1 VETARKERVKIR
13 VPREARL
20 VRFLM
25 SPIGKAILG
34 FCFIIFTI
42 AGFTFTYY
50 YVQYAKVIDQKLRGG
65 PFTATSKIFAAPETV
80 AVGDPGTPTEVA
92 ASLRRAGY
100 SESRSNNVGSY
111 NVHPD
116 SVEIFPG
123 PDSYFNQEPGVIRFA
138 KDHIVRIISLSDNT
152 DRTQF
157 SLEPELLT
165 NVYDKS
171 REKQRIVHYGDIPQ
185 RLIHAIISV
194 EDKRFFQHAGFD
206 PIRIIRSAMVDVQQ
220 GRNAQGGSTLTMQ
233 LAKSLFLTQERTWR
247 RKLPEI
253 MITLQLEQR
262 LTKQQIL
269 ELYVNQIDLGRRG
282 SFEIRGFGAAA
293 RAYFGKDLHA
303 LTLEQTATLAGMLNN
318 PSIYSPFRHADR
330 ALERRNL
337 VLSLMRTNGY
347 INDRD
352 YAVAIDKPMVVASA
366 EAESSEAPYY
376 VDMVNDELNQR
387 FEDYDFKG
395 QSDKIYTALDLNL
408 QRAAAAAIKI
418 GMQNVDDQIRKQRR
432 FKGMNPPLPQC
443 ALIALDPH
451 TGQIL
456 ALAGGRNYG
465 ASQLNHVLA
474 KRQPGS
480 IFKPFVYAAAMNTA
494 INGGTRTITPATT
507 VVDEPTTF
515 WYDGKPYEPS
525 NFGQKFYGV
534 VTLRQALARSMN
546 IATIKVAEMVGYG
559 TVVALA
565 HKAGINTD
573 VHGTPSSA
581 LGSYDSTPMEMA
593 GAYTVFANGGTYVKP
608 SFLALVKEQN
618 GTVLYQH
625 KPEPKPVLD
634 PRVNYLMVSMMEE
647 VLRSGTG
654 AGVHAMGFN
663 LPAAGKTG
671 TSHDGWFAGFTSN
684 LLCIVWVGFDD
695 YKQLDLEGARS
706 ALPIWAEFMRR
717 AAEFRAYRDVKNF
730 QSPSGVA
737 SIQIDPESGMPA
749 TAQCPKKINEV
760 FISGT
765 EPVGSCPLHGGGSDN
780 TNVSGWDAPPAPRP
794 STSQP
799 QFPQQQQQPRPT
811 SSQPQPQTIRP
822 TAGQPRPPSESPS
835 VSAAQSQPPEPADAA
850 DHDKKKKKG
859 FFGRIF
865 RRD

>member
-1 VETARKERVKIR
+1 
-13 VPREARL
+13 
-20 VRFLM
+20 M
-25 SPIGKAILG
+25 SPIGKTILG
-34 FCFIIFTI
+34 FFFVIFTI
-42 AGFTFTYY
+42 AGFTFTYF

-65 PFTATSKIFAAPETV
+65 PFTATSKIYASPGTV
-80 AVGDPGTPTEVA
+80 AVGDPGTPTEIA

-100 SESRSNNVGSY
+100 SESRNNPVGSY

-116 SVEIFPG
+116 SLEIFPG
-123 PDSYFNQEPGVIRFA
+123 PDSYFKQDAGVIHFA
-138 KDHIVRIISLSDNT
+138 KDHIVRIVALGDNT
-152 DRTQF
+152 DRPQF

-165 NVYDKS
+165 NVYDKN
-171 REKQRIVHYGDIPQ
+171 REKQRIVHYADIPPS
-185 RLIHAIISV
+185 LIHAILSV

-206 PIRIIRSAMVDVQQ
+206 PLRIIRSVMVDVKE

-262 LTKQQIL
+262 LTKQEIL

-282 SFEIRGFGAAA
+282 SFEIRGFGEAA
-293 RAYFGKDLHA
+293 RAYFGKDLHS
-303 LTLEQTATLAGMLNN
+303 LSLEQTATLAGMLNN
-318 PSIYSPFRHADR
+318 PSIYSPFRHPDR

-337 VLSLMRTNGY
+337 VLSLMRTNNY
-347 INDRD
+347 ISDRD
-352 YAVAIDKPMVVASA
+352 YAVAIDKPMTVATA

-376 VDMVNDELNQR
+376 VDMVNDELTQR

-395 QSDKIYTALDLNL
+395 QSDRIYTALDLNL
-408 QRAAAAAIKI
+408 QRAAAQAIKI
-418 GMQNVDDQIRKQRR
+418 GMQNVDDQIKKQRR
-432 FKGMNPPLPQC
+432 FKGVTPPLPQC

-451 TGQIL
+451 TGEIL
-456 ALAGGRNYG
+456 ALVGGRNYG

-494 INGGTRTITPATT
+494 INGGTRTLTPATT

-525 NFGQKFYGV
+525 NFGQRFYGV
-534 VTLRQALARSMN
+534 VTLRQALAHSMN
-546 IATIKVAEMVGYG
+546 VATIKVAEMVGYG
-559 TVVALA
+559 AVTSLA
-565 HKAGINTD
+565 HKAGINSDT
-573 VHGTPSSA
+573 HATPSVA
-581 LGSYDSTPMEMA
+581 LGSYDATPMEMA
-593 GAYTVFANGGTYVKP
+593 GSYTVFANNGVYVKP
-608 SFLALVKEQN
+608 SFLDTVKEPN
-618 GTVLYQH
+618 GTIIFEH
-625 KPEPKPVLD
+625 KAEPKQVLD
-634 PRVNYLMVSMMEE
+634 PRVNYLMTSMMEE

-654 AGVHAMGFN
+654 AGVHALGFN

-695 YKQLDLEGARS
+695 DRQLDLEGARS
-706 ALPIWAEFMRR
+706 ALPIWAEFMKR
-717 AAEFRAYRDVKNF
+717 AAEFRTYRNVKAF
-730 QSPSGVA
+730 SPPSGVV

-749 TAQCPKKINEV
+749 TPQCPKTINEF

-765 EPVGSCPLHGGGSDN
+765 EPVGSCPLHGGANMDN
-780 TNVSGWDAPPAPRP
+780 TNVSGWDTAQPGAPRP
-794 STSQP
+794 PTGKTAIPSASPDQTTAQAEPSDPANP
-799 QFPQQQQQPRPT
+799 Q
-811 SSQPQPQTIRP
+811 
-822 TAGQPRPPSESPS
+822 
-835 VSAAQSQPPEPADAA
+835 EP
-850 DHDKKKKKG
+850 KKKKG

-865 RRD
+865 KRD

>member
-13 VPREARL
+13 VPREAGL

-25 SPIGKAILG
+25 SPIGKTILG
-34 FCFIIFTI
+34 LFFVIFTV
-42 AGFTFTYY
+42 AGFTFTYF

-65 PFTATSKIFAAPETV
+65 PFTATSKIFAAPEII
-80 AVGDPGTPTEVA
+80 AVGDPGTPTEIA

-100 SESRSNNVGSY
+100 SESRNNPVGSY
-111 NVHPD
+111 NVHLD

-123 PDSYFNQEPGVIRFA
+123 PESYFKQEPGVVHFA
-138 KDHIVRIISLSDNT
+138 KDHITRIVALGDNT
-152 DRTQF
+152 DRPQF

-165 NVYDKS
+165 NVYDKN
-171 REKQRIVHYGDIPQ
+171 REKQRIVHYSDIPPV
-185 RLIHAIISV
+185 LIHAILSV
-194 EDKRFFQHAGFD
+194 EDKRFFSHAGFD
-206 PIRIIRSAMVDVQQ
+206 PLRIIRSVMVDVKE

-233 LAKSLFLTQERTWR
+233 LAKSLFLTQERTWK

-262 LTKQQIL
+262 LTKQEIL

-282 SFEIRGFGAAA
+282 SFEIRGFGEAA
-293 RAYFGKDLHA
+293 RAYFGKDLHS
-303 LTLEQTATLAGMLNN
+303 LSLEQTATLAGMLNN
-318 PSIYSPFRHADR
+318 PSIYNPFRHADR

-337 VLSLMRTNGY
+337 VLALMRTNLY
-347 INDRD
+347 ITDRE
-352 YAVAIDKPMVVASA
+352 YAVAIDKPISVATP

-376 VDMVNDELNQR
+376 VDMVNDELTQR

-395 QSDKIYTALDLNL
+395 QSDRIYTALDLNL
-408 QRAAAAAIKI
+408 QRAAAQAIKI
-418 GMQNVDDQIRKQRR
+418 GMQNVDDQIKKQRR
-432 FKGMNPPLPQC
+432 FKGMTPPLPQC
-443 ALIALDPH
+443 ALIAMDPH

-456 ALAGGRNYG
+456 ALVGGRNYG

-494 INGGTRTITPATT
+494 ITGGTRTLTPATT

-534 VTLRQALARSMN
+534 VTLRQALAHSMN

-559 TVVALA
+559 AVVSLA
-565 HKAGINTD
+565 HKAGINSDT
-573 VHGTPSSA
+573 HATPSVA
-581 LGSYDSTPMEMA
+581 LGSYDATPMEMA
-593 GAYTVFANGGTYVKP
+593 GSYTLFANGGVYIKP
-608 SFLALVKEQN
+608 SFLDKVTEPN
-618 GTVLYQH
+618 GTAIYEH
-625 KPEPKPVLD
+625 KAETKQVLD

-654 AGVHAMGFN
+654 AGVHALGFN

-717 AAEFRAYRDVKNF
+717 AAEFRAYRDVKYF
-730 QSPSGVA
+730 QPPSGVV

-749 TAQCPKKINEV
+749 TAQCPKKINEF

-765 EPVGSCPLHGGGSDN
+765 EPVGSCPLHGGSSLDN
-780 TNVSGWDAPPAPRP
+780 TNVSGWDTPAP
-794 STSQP
+794 SGS
-799 QFPQQQQQPRPT
+799 
-811 SSQPQPQTIRP
+811 
-822 TAGQPRPPSESPS
+822 QPRPP
-835 VSAAQSQPPEPADAA
+835 AGKTFNMPPNETSTAA
-850 DHDKKKKKG
+850 DQVAEAPDSANPQEPKKKKG

-865 RRD
+865 KR

>member
-1 VETARKERVKIR
+1 VETARRERVKIR
-13 VPREARL
+13 VPREAKL

-25 SPIGKAILG
+25 SPFGKTLLG
-34 FCFIIFTI
+34 FFFIIFTV
-42 AGFTFTYY
+42 AGFTFTYF
-50 YVQYAKVIDQKLRGG
+50 YVQYAKVIDQKLKGG
-65 PFTATSKIFAAPETV
+65 PFTATSKIYAAPETI
-80 AVGDPGTPTEVA
+80 AIGDPGTATEIA
-92 ASLRRAGY
+92 SSLRRAGY
-100 SESRSNNVGSY
+100 SESRSNPVGSY

-152 DRTQF
+152 DRGQF
-157 SLEPELLT
+157 ALEPELLT
-165 NVYDKS
+165 NVYDKN
-171 REKQRIVHYGDIPQ
+171 REKQRIVHYADIPPM
-185 RLIHAIISV
+185 LIHAILSV

-206 PIRIIRSAMVDVQQ
+206 PLRIIRSFLVDVRE

-233 LAKSLFLTQERTWR
+233 LAKSLFLTQERTWK

-262 LTKQQIL
+262 LTKQEIL

-282 SFEIRGFGAAA
+282 SFEIRGFGEAS

-318 PSIYSPFRHADR
+318 PSIYSPFRHPER
-330 ALERRNL
+330 AVERRNL
-337 VLSLMRTNGY
+337 VLSMMRANNY
-347 INDRD
+347 INDRE
-352 YAVAIDKPMVVASA
+352 YGVAVQKPMFVATA

-376 VDMVNDELNQR
+376 VDMVNDELTAR

-395 QSDKIYTALDLNL
+395 QTSRIYTSLDLNL
-408 QRAAAAAIKI
+408 QRAAAQAIKI
-418 GMQNVDDQIRKQRR
+418 GMQNVDDQIKKQRR
-432 FKGMNPPLPQC
+432 FKGMTPPLPQC

-465 ASQLNHVLA
+465 ASQLNHILA

-480 IFKPFVYAAAMNTA
+480 IFKPFVYAAAMNTG
-494 INGGTRTITPATT
+494 INGGTRTLTPATT

-515 WYDGKPYEPS
+515 WYDGKPYEPN

-534 VTLRQALARSMN
+534 VTLRQAIAHSMN

-559 TVVALA
+559 AVTALA
-565 HKAGINTD
+565 HKAGINAET
-573 VHGTPSSA
+573 HATPSVA
-581 LGSYDSTPMEMA
+581 LGSYDATPMEMA
-593 GAYTVFANGGTYVKP
+593 GAYTVFANNGIYVKP
-608 SFLALVKEQN
+608 TFLDKVKEPS
-618 GTVLYQH
+618 GDVIYEH
-625 KPEPKPVLD
+625 KPETRQVLD
-634 PRVNYLMVSMMEE
+634 PRVNFLMVSLLEE

-654 AGVHAMGFN
+654 AGVHSLGFN

-695 YKQLDLEGARS
+695 YRQLDLEGARS
-706 ALPIWAEFMRR
+706 ALPIWAEFMKR
-717 AAEFRAYRDVKNF
+717 AAEFRTYRDVHYF
-730 QSPSGVA
+730 QPPSGIV

-749 TAQCPKKINEV
+749 TAQCPKTINEF

-765 EPVGSCPLHGGGSDN
+765 EPVGSCPLHGGSSQDN
-780 TNVSGWDAPPAPRP
+780 TNVTSWD
-794 STSQP
+794 T
-799 QFPQQQQQPRPT
+799 PQQPPPRT
-811 SSQPQPQTIRP
+811 QNS
-822 TAGQPRPPSESPS
+822 GQPRPPADSAPGEQAAATPPTGQPESPD
-835 VSAAQSQPPEPADAA
+835 ATPQEP
-850 DHDKKKKKG
+850 KKKKG

-865 RRD
+865 KR

>member
-1 VETARKERVKIR
+1 METARKERVKIR
-13 VPREARL
+13 VPREAGL

-25 SPIGKAILG
+25 SPIGKTILG
-34 FCFIIFTI
+34 FLFVVCTV
-42 AGFTFTYY
+42 AGFTFTYF

-80 AVGDPGTPTEVA
+80 AIGDPGTPTEIA

-100 SESRSNNVGSY
+100 SESRNNPVGSY

-152 DRTQF
+152 DRGQF
-157 SLEPELLT
+157 ALEPELLT
-165 NVYDKS
+165 NVYDKN
-171 REKQRIVHYGDIPQ
+171 REKQRIVHYADIPPV
-185 RLIHAIISV
+185 LIHAILSV

-206 PIRIIRSAMVDVQQ
+206 PVRVIRSAIVDVRE
-220 GRNAQGGSTLTMQ
+220 GRNAQGSSTLTMQ
-233 LAKSLFLTQERTWR
+233 LAKSLFLTPERTWK

-262 LTKQQIL
+262 LTKQEIL

-282 SFEIRGFGAAA
+282 SFEIRGFGEAA

-303 LTLEQTATLAGMLNN
+303 LSLEQTATLAGMLNN
-318 PSIYSPFRHADR
+318 PSIFNPFRHPEASR
-330 ALERRNL
+330 ERRNL

-347 INDRD
+347 ITDRE
-352 YAVAIDKPMVVASA
+352 YALASDKPMLVATP

-376 VDMVNDELNQR
+376 VDMVNDELTQR

-395 QSDKIYTALDLNL
+395 QSDRIYTALDLNL
-408 QRAAAAAIKI
+408 QRAASQAIKI
-418 GMQNVDDQIRKQRR
+418 GMQNVDDQIKKQRR
-432 FKGMNPPLPQC
+432 FKGITPPLPQC

-451 TGQIL
+451 TGEIL
-456 ALAGGRNYG
+456 ALVGGRNYG

-494 INGGTRTITPATT
+494 INGGTRTLTPATT

-515 WYDGKPYEPS
+515 WYDGKPYEPN
-525 NFGQKFYGV
+525 NFGQKWYGV
-534 VTLRQALARSMN
+534 VTLRQALAHSMN
-546 IATIKVAEMVGYG
+546 VATIKVAEMVGYG
-559 TVVALA
+559 AVTSLA
-565 HKAGINTD
+565 HKAGINAET
-573 VHGTPSSA
+573 HATPSVA
-581 LGSYDSTPMEMA
+581 LGSYDATPMEMA
-593 GAYTVFANGGTYVKP
+593 GAYTVFANGGTFVKP
-608 SFLALVKEQN
+608 SFLASVKEPN
-618 GTVLYQH
+618 GTVIYDH
-625 KPEPKPVLD
+625 KAEPKPVLD
-634 PRVNYLMVSMMEE
+634 PRVNYLLVSMLEE

-654 AGVHAMGFN
+654 AGVHALGFN

-706 ALPIWAEFMRR
+706 ALPIWAEFMKQ
-717 AAEFRAYRDVKNF
+717 AAQFRAYRDVKPF
-730 QSPSGVA
+730 SPPSGVV

-749 TAQCPKKINEV
+749 TAQCPKKINEF

-765 EPVGSCPLHGGGSDN
+765 EPVGSCPLHGGSSLDN
-780 TNVSGWDAPPAPRP
+780 TNVTGWEAPGSQRPPAGKTMNSP
-794 STSQP
+794 
-799 QFPQQQQQPRPT
+799 PT
-811 SSQPQPQTIRP
+811 DNSNGGEQAT
-822 TAGQPRPPSESPS
+822 TNEPPDP
-835 VSAAQSQPPEPADAA
+835 ANPGEP
-850 DHDKKKKKG
+850 KKKKG

-865 RRD
+865 KRN

>member
-1 VETARKERVKIR
+1 METARKERVKIR
-13 VPREARL
+13 VPREAGL

-34 FCFIIFTI
+34 FFFVIVTI
-42 AGFTFTYY
+42 AGFTFTYF
-50 YVQYAKVIDQKLRGG
+50 YVQYAKVIDQKLRAG
-65 PFTATSKIFAAPETV
+65 PFTATSKIYAAPETV
-80 AVGDPGTPTEVA
+80 AIGDPGTPTELA

-100 SESRSNNVGSY
+100 SESRNNAIGSY

-123 PDSYFNQEPGVIRFA
+123 PDSYFKQEPGVIRFA

-152 DRTQF
+152 DRGQF
-157 SLEPELLT
+157 ALEPELLT
-165 NVYDKS
+165 NVFDKN
-171 REKQRIVHYGDIPQ
+171 REKQRSVHYADIPPT
-185 RLIHAIISV
+185 LIHAILSV

-206 PIRIIRSAMVDVQQ
+206 PLRIIRSVMVDVRE

-262 LTKQQIL
+262 LTKQEIL
-269 ELYVNQIDLGRRG
+269 ERYVNQIDLGRRG
-282 SFEIRGFGAAA
+282 SFEILGFGEAA

-318 PSIYSPFRHADR
+318 PIFYNPFRHPDR

-347 INDRD
+347 IDDRD
-352 YAVAIDKPMVVASA
+352 YAVAIAKPMVLATA

-376 VDMVNDELNQR
+376 VDMVNDELNTR

-395 QSDKIYTALDLNL
+395 QSDRIYTALDLNL
-408 QRAAAAAIKI
+408 QRAAGQAIKN
-418 GMQNVDDQIRKQRR
+418 GMQNVDDQIKKQAR
-432 FKGMNPPLPQC
+432 FKGMTPPQPQC

-456 ALAGGRNYG
+456 ALVGGRNYG

-494 INGGTRTITPATT
+494 INGGTRTLTPATT

-534 VTLRQALARSMN
+534 VTLRQALAHSMN

-559 TVVALA
+559 AVVSLA
-565 HKAGINTD
+565 HKAGINSD
-573 VHGTPSSA
+573 VHGTPSAA

-593 GAYTVFANGGTYVKP
+593 GAYTVFANGGNYVKP
-608 SFLALVKEQN
+608 SFLATVKEPD
-618 GTVLYQH
+618 GTVIYDH
-625 KPEPKPVLD
+625 KAEAKPVLD
-634 PRVNYLMVSMMEE
+634 GRVNYLMVSLMEE

-654 AGVHAMGFN
+654 AGVHALGFN

-717 AAEFRAYRDVKNF
+717 AAEFRAYRDVKYF
-730 QSPSGVA
+730 QPPSGVV
-737 SIQIDPESGMPA
+737 SIEIDPESGMPA
-749 TAQCPKKINEV
+749 TPQCPKKINEV

-765 EPVGSCPLHGGGSDN
+765 EPVGSCPLHGGNSLDN
-780 TNVSGWDAPPAPRP
+780 TNVSGWD
-794 STSQP
+794 TP
-799 QFPQQQQQPRPT
+799 Q
-811 SSQPQPQTIRP
+811 S
-822 TAGQPRPPSESPS
+822 GQPRPPSDSPS
-835 VSAAQSQPPEPADAA
+835 ASAASQPEPAEVSPE
-850 DHDKKKKKG
+850 KKKKG
-859 FFGRIF
+859 ILGRIF
-865 RRD
+865 KRD